1 MAGDSG
7 TRAGPTARVRVTD
20 RSGRPLAVAVERWG
34 TGRPLVLLHG
44 MGSWRAIWRDFHPP
58 YHCVALDLPGF
69 GDSDLP
75 PERQELPDYAATVAR
90 VIAALALPERPA
102 LVGHSFGAMVAVA
115 AAARHR
121 VAQAVLLVAP
131 AGFIE
136 PVGALS
142 PTPWPALNRL
152 LIYLTA
158 GDWFGRRMAEALGVA
173 PDRLSAA
180 QREALRR
187 GWRRAREMARM
198 GRFYRYPAMVEDFG
212 RLGVPAHII
221 AGDRDPL
228 FPAARLAPVLEGF
241 EVTWLAGVGHI
252 PMLQDPERF
261 LRTAVTV
268 LGRIYPP
275 A

>member
-1 MAGDSG
+1 MPA
-7 TRAGPTARVRVTD
+7 AGPADKAARVRATD
-20 RSGRPLAVAVERWG
+20 GRGRPLAIAVERWG

-44 MGSWRAIWRDFHPP
+44 MGSWRAIWRDFRPP
-58 YHCVALDLPGF
+58 YHCIAIDLPGF

-75 PERQELPDYAATVAR
+75 AERQDLPDYAATVAHT
-90 VIAALALPERPA
+90 VAALNLPERPA

-115 AAARHR
+115 AASRHR
-121 VAQAVLLVAP
+121 LAAAVLLVAP

-142 PTPWPALNRL
+142 PTPWPMLNRL

-158 GDWFGRRMAEALGVA
+158 GEWFGRRMAQGLGLK
-173 PDRLSAA
+173 PERLSAA
-180 QREALRR
+180 QREALRH

-198 GRFYRYPAMVEDFG
+198 GRFYRYPTMAEDLG
-212 RLGVPAHII
+212 RLGVPTHII

-228 FPAARLAPVLEGF
+228 FPRARLEPALAGF
-241 EVTWLAGVGHI
+241 EVTWLGGIGHV

-261 LRTAVTV
+261 SKTAVAV
-268 LGRIYPP
+268 LGRLYPP